1 MRINLSDLNEAYHLS
16 QSASVTTLPSGI
28 FKGHL
33 VDAEISYSK
42 DNNRQIKWFLKA
54 EMACNRFGTATK
66 VTQLSEMSMPYLKA
80 DLETLGI
87 SVYDLD
93 DLHQI
98 LPDLIGS
105 IVKIEVHDDP
115 IEDNYRVDFLRK
127 IS

>member
-1 MRINLSDLNEAYHLS
+1 MRINLSDLNESYHLS

-42 DNNRQIKWFLKA
+42 DNNRQIKWVFKA
-54 EMACNRFGTATK
+54 EMACKMFGTATK
-66 VTQLSEMSMPYLKA
+66 VSQLSEMSMPYLKA

-98 LPDLIGS
+98 LPGLIGA
-105 IVKIEVHDDP
+105 VVEIEVHDDP
-115 IEDNYRVDFLRK
+115 VEDNYRVDFIK
-127 IS
+127 KVS